1 MKTIENR
8 QEELDKL
15 FEEIFADE
23 IKEAREPRATSA
35 PTHNHLSDRALIQR
49 ALLAKDGKKFED
61 LWKGSLLGYVDKTGK
76 PDPSAADMALMN
88 KLAFW
93 TGGNAAQMERLFS
106 ASQLGK
112 RDKWIDRADYR
123 DRTIKNA
130 LKNAKEFY
138 KAPTEGPKLK
148 TVNENS
154 APLTIGVTKEGIV
167 AQLIESKETPGE
179 YKLGWV
185 SDCPVYIA
193 VETVADDETEFTF
206 KGKGAKDN
214 REVCFKQ
221 SARDMAVD
229 EKFEAALINAFG
241 AKNRVGKLTFDIVQ
255 RITLNTKKMKRIA
268 VPRWEGDIPLI
279 PGTDLMEN
287 VEYKLADQIPAC
299 VYDGDLKKA
308 LKVLKCLM
316 KVHKYA
322 PLLVATILGAPIIAK
337 KYKTK
342 RFGFGIWGGTGTFKT
357 STATA
362 AMCIYGVNYIDDPK
376 LKSGKS
382 GSTAVGAMEIFAA
395 AGILPQIFDNVKA
408 ADPKDAVNYVSII
421 QGVLEGEEKARGKK
435 DGGLR
440 KGKEF
445 LTTPII
451 TGEVKP
457 QEAATSARV
466 LNTNWVAVD
475 GKLLREVQENAT
487 LLPIIGYNW
496 LNFLGTTDQEFAPG
510 FGEYQSKLMTDFI
523 KKGYVNPGRLATI
536 CTLLKSVWT
545 LLEVSPIG
553 GVFREL
559 EKEFSRA
566 LDEAAKEQGETTS
579 EETEA
584 ARFMAGLNELL
595 IGNPGLFVSKEGKK
609 TVLGNVIG
617 KWMEEGVCVLPL
629 QTLNELS
636 KIKAFTQQPTV
647 ESMTMALDREN
658 LLIHDA
664 AGNAKYQM
672 RINNGKTRGWYIK
685 MSAVPTSTQVYP
697 DDRYIK
703 PATEAPC
710 TNVPDVPSENE
721 REAKKDKTKKEKVN
735 NEEKLGTTGTDI
747 DNELVDS
754 DNSVPNSVPSVPKTG
769 ILYQAKSSNQQQ
781 APSVVIDGNG
791 PKSSKIDRET
801 PVSDDT
807 RIKLAARLEYG
818 INVRVDAR
826 VVAGK
831 LKLPVEQVVA
841 WLEANYEKIDGFV
854 YTQRRA

>member
-1 MKTIENR
+1 MKTIEPR
-8 QEELDKL
+8 QEALDAL
-15 FEEIFADE
+15 FEELFAEE
-23 IKEAREPRATSA
+23 IKEAKEPRST
-35 PTHNHLSDRALIQR
+35 PTPTKNHMSDKAIIQK

-61 LWKGSLLGYVDKTGK
+61 LWKGSLLGYVSKDGK

-93 TGGNAAQMERLFS
+93 TSGNAAQMERLFS
-106 ASQLGK
+106 ASMLGK

-123 DRTIKNA
+123 DRTIKSA

-138 KAPTEGPKLK
+138 KPPQEGPKLK
-148 TVNENS
+148 KVSENS
-154 APLTIGVTKEGIV
+154 QLFAIGVTEEGTV
-167 AQLIESKETPGE
+167 AQLVETKKEKGGEPGE
-179 YKLGWV
+179 TALVWL

-193 VETVADDETEFTF
+193 TETIADDETEFTF

-268 VPRWEGDIPLI
+268 VPRWEGKIPLV
-279 PGTDLMEN
+279 PGIELMEN

-299 VYDGDLKKA
+299 VYDGDLKKS

-337 KYKTK
+337 EHKTK

-357 STATA
+357 STATV

-408 ADPKDAVNYVSII
+408 ADPKDAINYVSII
-421 QGVLEGEEKARGKK
+421 QGILEGEEKARGKK

-440 KGKEF
+440 KGREF

-475 GKLLREVQENAT
+475 GKLLREVQESVT
-487 LLPIIGYNW
+487 LLPVIGYNW
-496 LNFLGTTDQEFAPG
+496 LTFLGTTKQEFAPG
-510 FGEYQSKLMTDFI
+510 FGDYQSKLMTDFI

-536 CTLLKSVWT
+536 CTLLKSVWA

-553 GVFREL
+553 SVFKDM
-559 EKEFSRA
+559 EKEFATA
-566 LDEAAKEQGETTS
+566 LEEAAKEQGETTS

-617 KWMEEGVCVLPL
+617 KWMDNGICVLPL

-636 KIKAFTQQPTV
+636 KIKTFVQQPNV
-647 ESMTMALDREN
+647 ESMTMALDREK
-658 LLIHDA
+658 LLIPDPE
-664 AGNAKYQM
+664 GKLKTQM
-672 RINNGKTRGWYIK
+672 RINGGKTRGWYIRLERTTIEGGTYHDDGYRK
-685 MSAVPTSTQVYP
+685 TESGGTCTTVPP
-697 DDRYIK
+697 KND
-703 PATEAPC
+703 
-710 TNVPDVPSENE
+710 EN
-721 REAKKDKTKKEKVN
+721 AKEVKEEKVKG
-735 NEEKLGTTGTDI
+735 ESEKDTKNGGTGGTDI
-747 DNELVDS
+747 DNKLVDS
-754 DNSVPNSVPSVPKTG
+754 DNSVPPSVPPAYHRTT
-769 ILYQAKSSNQQQ
+769 SEE
-781 APSVVIDGNG
+781 
-791 PKSSKIDRET
+791 PKSGKRDMET
-801 PVSDDT
+801 PISESNLIRNAAILEHGTKGWIDA
-807 RIKLAARLEYG
+807 RIVANKLKIPLVNVVNYLESTHSKMEIEYG
-818 INVRVDAR
+818 
-826 VVAGK
+826 
-831 LKLPVEQVVA
+831 
-841 WLEANYEKIDGFV
+841 YM
-854 YTQRRA
+854 QRKS

>member
-1 MKTIENR
+1 MKTIEPR
-8 QEELDKL
+8 QEALDAL
-15 FEEIFADE
+15 FEEIFAEE
-23 IKEAREPRATSA
+23 IEDAKEPRSTSEPA
-35 PTHNHLSDRALIQR
+35 KNNMSDKAIIQK
-49 ALLAKDGKKFED
+49 ALLAKDGRKFED
-61 LWKGSLLGYVDKTGK
+61 LWKGSLLGYTDKNGK

-93 TGGNAAQMERLFS
+93 TGGNATQMERLFS
-106 ASQLGK
+106 ASMLGK

-138 KAPTEGPKLK
+138 KPPREGPKLK
-148 TVNENS
+148 TVSADS
-154 APLTIGVTKEGIV
+154 APFSIGVTKEGIV
-167 AQLIESKETPGE
+167 AQLVETKPKDGEPPG
-179 YKLGWV
+179 LTLAWV

-193 VETVADDETEFTF
+193 TETIADDETEFTF

-268 VPRWEGDIPLI
+268 VPRWEGKIPLV
-279 PGTDLMEN
+279 PGVELMEN

-337 KYKTK
+337 EHKTK

-408 ADPKDAVNYVSII
+408 ADPKDAINYVSII
-421 QGVLEGEEKARGKK
+421 QGILEGEEKARGKK

-440 KGKEF
+440 KGREF

-487 LLPIIGYNW
+487 LLPVIGYNW
-496 LNFLGTTDQEFAPG
+496 LNFLGTTEQEFAPG
-510 FGEYQSKLMTDFI
+510 FGDYQSKLMTDFI
-523 KKGYVNPGRLATI
+523 KKEYVNPGRLATI
-536 CTLLKSVWT
+536 CTLLKSVWA

-553 GVFREL
+553 AIFHEM
-559 EKEFSRA
+559 EKEFAKA
-566 LDEAAKEQGETTS
+566 LEEAAREQGETTS
-579 EETEA
+579 EETES

-617 KWMEEGVCVLPL
+617 KWMDNGICVLPL

-636 KIKAFTQQPTV
+636 KIKTFTQTPTV

-685 MSAVPTSTQVYP
+685 MDVVPMSNQTVPNDGYRKTIS
-697 DDRYIK
+697 
-703 PATEAPC
+703 EEPC
-710 TNVPDVPSENE
+710 TSVPDVPSENE
-721 REAKKDKTKKEKVN
+721 REGKKDETKKSKVKYD
-735 NEEKLGTTGTDI
+735 EKLGTTGTDI

-769 ILYQAKSSNQQQ
+769 GLYQDEKQKFGKNEM
-781 APSVVIDGNG
+781 
-791 PKSSKIDRET
+791 ET
-801 PVSDDT
+801 PISESNLI
-807 RIKLAARLEYG
+807 RNAAILEHG
-818 INVRVDAR
+818 LNGWIDAR
-826 VVAGK
+826 NVANK
-831 LKLPVEQVVA
+831 LKIPLVNVVNYLERTHDKTENEFGYRQKRQV
-841 WLEANYEKIDGFV
+841 
-854 YTQRRA
+854 